1 MRSYSLVCLREQ
13 IAVWAPCKVGGY
25 ATVEPPM
32 LIPADAFNHL
42 PILVGKILDLEKS
55 TFRIS
60 RQTFEDWDRR
70 AQEAGY
76 GDTWRRTHE
85 EREATRVKALNGRL
99 GRDFWIFAYG
109 SLMWDP
115 AIHVVEIRA
124 AELTGFHRRFC
135 LQVEIGRGSQAKPAL
150 MAALDVGGECQGL
163 ALRIPAQA
171 VDRETEI
178 LWMREMIGEG
188 YIPSFCN
195 VATPQG
201 PVEALAFV
209 ADRRSARFADIGSED
224 AAHIIATGSGIL
236 GTNLEYFEN
245 LATQVEA
252 LGIRDKAFEDIR
264 ASLCRRRQ
272 ACLARPT

>member
-1 MRSYSLVCLREQ
+1 
-13 IAVWAPCKVGGY
+13 
-25 ATVEPPM
+25 M
-32 LIPADAFNHL
+32 LIPADAFSHL
-42 PILVGKILDLEKS
+42 PALVGKVLDPEKS

-60 RQTFEDWDRR
+60 RQTFDDWDRR
-70 AQEAGY
+70 AQQAGY
-76 GDTWRRTHE
+76 ADNWRRTHE
-85 EREATRVKALNGRL
+85 EREATRSKALRGRF
-99 GRDFWIFAYG
+99 GRDLWIFAYG

-124 AELTGFHRRFC
+124 AALTGFHRRFC
-135 LQVEIGRGSQAKPAL
+135 LKVEIGRGSRERPAL
-150 MAALDVGGECQGL
+150 MAALDVGGECHGL

-188 YIPSFCN
+188 YIPSFCD

-201 PVEALAFV
+201 CVEALAFV
-209 ADRRSARFADIGSED
+209 TDRQSARFADIGAEE
-224 AAHIIATGSGIL
+224 AAHMIATGSGIL

-252 LGIRDKAFEDIR
+252 LGIRDKVFEELR
-264 ASLCRRRQ
+264 ASLCRQAR
-272 ACLARPT
+272 ACLARPCRNMQGAG

>member
-1 MRSYSLVCLREQ
+1 M
-13 IAVWAPCKVGGY
+13 
-25 ATVEPPM
+25 
-32 LIPADAFNHL
+32 
-42 PILVGKILDLEKS
+42 LVGKVLDPEKS
-55 TFRIS
+55 LFRIS
-60 RQTFEDWDRR
+60 RQTFDDWDRR

-76 GDTWRRTHE
+76 GDNWRRTHE
-85 EREATRVKALNGRL
+85 EREATRSKALSGRL
-99 GRDFWIFAYG
+99 GRDLWIFAYG

-124 AELTGFHRRFC
+124 AALTGFHRRFC
-135 LQVEIGRGSQAKPAL
+135 LKVEIGRGSQARPAL

-163 ALRIPAQA
+163 AMRIPAQA

-188 YIPSFCN
+188 YIPSFCK

-201 PVEALAFV
+201 PLEALAFV
-209 ADRRSARFADIGSED
+209 ADRRSVRFADIGAEE
-224 AAHIIATGSGIL
+224 AAQIVATGSGIL

-252 LGIRDKAFEDIR
+252 LGITDKVFEDMR
-264 ASLCRRRQ
+264 ASLCRRGR
-272 ACLARPT
+272 ACLARPCRNMQGEADASREN